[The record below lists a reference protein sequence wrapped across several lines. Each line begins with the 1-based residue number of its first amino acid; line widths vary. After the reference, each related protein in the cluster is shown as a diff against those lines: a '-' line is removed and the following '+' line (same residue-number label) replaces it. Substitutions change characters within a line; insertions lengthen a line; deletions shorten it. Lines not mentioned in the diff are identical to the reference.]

1 MSYEDEKL
9 SIALAT
15 LRETEQRC
23 ANDIGWLKAMKNKVM
38 GVETRTQTLAENLED
53 QIILADTQVRFVLS
67 IFAVQGLGMYG
78 RFHGNL

>member
-15 LRETEQRC
+15 LKETEQRC

-38 GVETRTQTLAENLED
+38 GLEIPTQTLAENLED
-53 QIILADTQVRFVLS
+53 QIILADTQVTNSFEV
-67 IFAVQGLGMYG
+67 
-78 RFHGNL
+78 